1 MNLFLNVSPQAYE
14 KLLNSTFGLVE
25 TRPESIGKNGLN
37 CIVMSLLSNLTHFWL
52 MSRFFT
58 P

>member
-37 CIVMSLLSNLTHFWL
+37 CIMMSLLSNLTHF
-52 MSRFFT
+52 
-58 P
+58 

>member
-37 CIVMSLLSNLTHFWL
+37 CIVMSLLSNLTHF
-52 MSRFFT
+52 
-58 P
+58 